1 MGLCLY
7 DVFLRVCKNEDG
19 EGYSYYR
26 RGRKQRLIYPDIV
39 HIVELHPVD
48 EQRDERRENGGR
60 ERINDRFYG
69 SDVGALLRV
78 GRHDE
83 NKVFVGF
90 IHEIVEE
97 LKRKIQGKRDYPAYR
112 QRLEFRVRHPHHCAG
127 NNSGRYTHGED
138 IRTIFSLC
146 ASGAVYNFGSD
157 SGKENVYEKGGVL
170 HYQQLFRTYTGGI

>member
-1 MGLCLY
+1 MLNKRIKLLISVLMASTLMLSCSN
-7 DVFLRVCKNEDG
+7 KNEVL
-19 EGYSYYR
+19 E
-26 RGRKQRLIYPDIV
+26 
-39 HIVELHPVD
+39 
-48 EQRDERRENGGR
+48 ENTN
-60 ERINDRFYG
+60 E
-69 SDVGALLRV
+69 V
-78 GRHDE
+78 
-83 NKVFVGF
+83 